1 MTAIRNG
8 NLSAAAKVEA
18 GIRDFVR
25 RNDVAHLRRSVPSMR
40 SDAEAALEPNT
51 EATS

>member
-25 RNDVAHLRRSVPSMR
+25 NDVAHLRRSVLSVR

-51 EATS
+51 EDTS